1 LIIPRAAGIFLYVCN
16 IIILLGKTELFT
28 GRKHRKDILLNLLFI
43 YVTLGFNIE
52 EVLFFCVMQSALK
65 NLKVKFTYNC
75 PAFNFKRKKY
85 ECGGEAM
92 TTEIFTHNTI

>member
-1 LIIPRAAGIFLYVCN
+1 LIITRAAGIFLYVCN

-52 EVLFFCVMQSALK
+52 EVSFLLCHAKCIKKFK
-65 NLKVKFTYNC
+65 GKVYV
-75 PAFNFKRKKY
+75 
-85 ECGGEAM
+85 
-92 TTEIFTHNTI
+92 